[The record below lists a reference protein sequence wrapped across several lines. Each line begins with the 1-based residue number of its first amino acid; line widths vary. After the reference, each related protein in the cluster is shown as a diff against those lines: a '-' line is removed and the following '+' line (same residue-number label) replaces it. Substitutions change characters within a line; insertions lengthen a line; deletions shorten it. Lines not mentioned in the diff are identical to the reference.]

1 MDTVAK
7 SETQPSTIT
16 VAPKQWKR
24 KSTWFVREE
33 EASKREQ
40 EEESE
45 EAACSAAEQ
54 PQEQEREETEIM
66 HECRNHPVP
75 IPEQAARY
83 VERLQLSSR

>member
-7 SETQPSTIT
+7 SENQPLRIT
-16 VAPKQWKR
+16 VAPKQWER
-24 KSTWFVREE
+24 ESVWFVREE

-45 EAACSAAEQ
+45 EANSSAVEQ
-54 PQEQEREETEIM
+54 PQGQEGEEREIM
-66 HECRNHPVP
+66 NECRNHPVP
-75 IPEQAARY
+75 ISKQAAKY